1 MKRLYLLII
10 SIIFCYSV
18 NAQNEEVKRTTIINS
33 LGLFFDNL
41 SNINDELDP
50 IPANVFVSTFG
61 NKNIISGGG
70 NYFRYNSRD
79 MDMASF
85 IDWYAQKCVE
95 GKNINHSLNITQRQT
110 NVKPLGNSSDD
121 QRWEVK
127 CVMQRTNANFEEGN
141 ATEDYLI
148 KNVPVN
154 FVVRYNGEGKEVSI
168 LEINISNPVIQKV
181 YPVFTNDTTFV
192 VDKSNS
198 RLNLLSDGGDWSL
211 KMNSYCTRTKSY
223 PGFDKKESSK
233 WSIDYAFLPN
243 AGDAKL
249 LSTNVSNGIIQ
260 GKVPKNYSQ
269 NSRSYKVYVQQTNSN
284 KSYYV
289 SIDQSA
295 AVKPCPLCDFFEIDN
310 YHPLNQIEISYS
322 LKYGIGLSYKYHF
335 EDTRFYIGGKI
346 ATNFD
351 TFRGV
356 NWFAGVNASSK
367 VTINVDQHIGDEDLY
382 KINKEDVKPETNNY
396 SSLMDPYNAAKKYT
410 ARSLFLVQGGV
421 HVTNWLNFN
430 LGAGIALNRN
440 LYYLDTAYGYRKYSY
455 EKLDPSLPD
464 IDDVYQYSAYYKN
477 YYYKDSYKVHFA
489 LRPAVDFRIPL
500 GSHEYINIG
509 AGYVI
514 TPGFKD
520 GSSVDFSLGYTFD
533 F

>member
-1 MKRLYLLII
+1 MRRLYFFII
-10 SIIFCYSV
+10 SVIFCYSV
-18 NAQNEEVKRTTIINS
+18 NAQNDEVKRTTIINS

-70 NYFRYNSRD
+70 NYFRYNSRE
-79 MDMASF
+79 MDMGSF

-95 GKNINHSLNITQRQT
+95 GKNINHALDITQRQT
-110 NVKPLGNSSDD
+110 NVKPLGGSSSD

-127 CVMQRTNANFEEGN
+127 GVLKRTNSNFEEGN
-141 ATEDYLI
+141 KTEDYLI

-168 LEINISNPVIQKV
+168 LEINITNPAIQKV
-181 YPVFTNDTTFV
+181 YPVYRNDTTFV

-198 RLNLLSDGGDWSL
+198 NISLSSEGGDWSL
-211 KMNSYCTRTKSY
+211 KMTSYYTRTKSY
-223 PGFDKKESSK
+223 PGFDKNSSSK
-233 WSIDYAFLPN
+233 WNLDYVLLPSE
-243 AGDAKL
+243 GDAKF
-249 LSTNVSNGIIQ
+249 LSATVNE
-260 GKVPKNYSQ
+260 GKILGKLPKNYTQ
-269 NSRSYKVYVQQTNSN
+269 NNRSYKVFVKQTNSN
-284 KSYYV
+284 KSYSV
-289 SIDQSA
+289 SINQA
-295 AVKPCPLCDFFEIDN
+295 AAIKPCPMCDFFELDNNWDLHQID
-310 YHPLNQIEISYS
+310 LSYS
-322 LKYGIGLSYKYHF
+322 LKYGIGLSYKFHF

-351 TFRGV
+351 SFRGLD
-356 NWFAGVNASSK
+356 WFASANAWAK
-367 VTINVDQHIGDEDLY
+367 VTINVDQKIGEQDLY
-382 KINKEDVKPETNNY
+382 KIHEETFKPETSNY
-396 SSLMDPYNAAKKYT
+396 SSMMDPYNSAKKYT

-440 LYYLDTAYGYRKYSY
+440 LYYLETAYGYKKYSY

-464 IDDVYQYSAYYKN
+464 IDDVYQYFAYYKN
-477 YYYKDSYKVHFA
+477 YYYKDHYKVNFA

-500 GSHEYINIG
+500 GSHQYLNAG
-509 AGYVI
+509 VGYVL

-520 GSSVDFSLGYTFD
+520 GSSVDFSLGYTFEY
-533 F
+533 